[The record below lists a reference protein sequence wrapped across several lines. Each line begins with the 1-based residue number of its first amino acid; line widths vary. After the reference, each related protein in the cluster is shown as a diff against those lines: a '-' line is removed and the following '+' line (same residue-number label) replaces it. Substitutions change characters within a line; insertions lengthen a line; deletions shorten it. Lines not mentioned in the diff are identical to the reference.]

1 MSLFEYRFNIY
12 QPSEGG
18 FSVYV
23 RAKLT
28 SSNPGGY
35 YLGFSEEDSETTL
48 TNAELVQDS
57 IESST
62 EWAWV
67 KSNTIVRL
75 GQGMVTLRVFPNNR
89 NVAISSVVLVPR
101 QDLVTPTLSSYGA
114 KCLPVCEPP
123 RVKHEVEINPGDA
136 VDECGG
142 QQCCAFDDEA
152 NSRVVISVGH
162 WKPHVS
168 QVVPIQRWGSLGL
181 SLPLPGSRSEMI
193 PNGSPL
199 WEAAMII

>member
-1 MSLFEYRFNIY
+1 MFERSP
-12 QPSEGG
+12 QA
-18 FSVYV
+18 V
-23 RAKLT
+23 
-28 SSNPGGY
+28 NPGGY

-57 IESST
+57 IASTT

-101 QDLVTPTLSSYGA
+101 QDLVTPTLSSYGT

-123 RVKHEVEINPGDA
+123 ACETREVEIVPVMRLMNVA
-136 VDECGG
+136 VSSVVLLMTKRI
-142 QQCCAFDDEA
+142 
-152 NSRVVISVGH
+152 SRAAISVDH
-162 WKPHVS
+162 W
-168 QVVPIQRWGSLGL
+168 I
-181 SLPLPGSRSEMI
+181 PLVRR
-193 PNGSPL
+193 
-199 WEAAMII
+199 